1 METMEFNK
9 IAGAVLGALLFAV
22 GLNILAEGIFSARL
36 PAKPGYVVAVAEASA
51 PAGPAPAA
59 EAAAPIAQRLKTAS
73 VDAGAKVFSNCK
85 ACHNAADGGPNQV
98 GPNLWGVLGGP
109 AAHMKTFSYSDAMM
123 ARAKAGGTWTYE
135 DLDKFLTKPSA
146 YVPGTKMGFGG
157 LAKPEDRANVI
168 MYLHSQATTPVPLP
182 N

>member
-1 METMEFNK
+1 MEFNK

-22 GLNILAEGIFSARL
+22 GLNILAEGIFAPVK
-36 PAKPGYVVAVAEASA
+36 PAKPGFVVAVADTNA
-51 PAGPAPAA
+51 PSGPA
-59 EAAAPIAQRLKTAS
+59 AAAPPVAPIAERLKTAS
-73 VDAGAKVFSNCK
+73 VEAGAKVFNNCK
-85 ACHNAADGGPNQV
+85 ACHNAAEGGPNQV
-98 GPNLWGVLGGP
+98 GPNLWGVVGGP
-109 AAHMKTFSYSDAMM
+109 DAHMKTFSYSDSMM
-123 ARAKAGGTWTYE
+123 SRAKEGDKWTYE

-168 MYLHSQATTPVPLP
+168 LYLRSQSTTPPPLP

>member
-1 METMEFNK
+1 MESMEFNK

-22 GLNILAEGIFSARL
+22 GLNILAEGIFSAKL
-36 PAKPGYVVAVAEASA
+36 PAKPGYAVAVAETSAS
-51 PAGPAPAA
+51 GPAPAEA
-59 EAAAPIAQRLKTAS
+59 AAAPIAERLKTAS
-73 VDAGAKVFSNCK
+73 VEAGAKVFNNCK

-98 GPNLWGVLGGP
+98 GPNLWGVVGGP
-109 AAHMKTFSYSDAMM
+109 DAHMKTFAYSDAMM
-123 ARAKAGGTWTYE
+123 ARAKAGDMWTYE
-135 DLDKFLTKPSA
+135 ELDKFLTKPSA

-168 MYLHSQATTPVPLP
+168 MYLHSQATNPVPMP